1 MGSLLPSL
9 LSTKA
14 STPAEQTPVSSAY
27 RQISKRT
34 KDLHRPAFISKEK
47 MNSYLFPGLQ
57 FSPCAAEDVDKQAGN
72 ERIKDGS
79 SGTQAPSCRRKRG
92 ASSPVRGAAE
102 ARRAAW
108 PASARQTPRAP
119 QTHPR
124 SRGGDLT
131 STSERIHLGGDQ
143 TKGKVG
149 RIYSLDQPHIAKK
162 GLGLQKR

>member
-57 FSPCAAEDVDKQAGN
+57 FSPCAAEDVDKRAGN
-72 ERIKDGS
+72 ERIKDGR
-79 SGTQAPSCRRKRG
+79 SGTWAPSCRRKRG
-92 ASSPVRGAAE
+92 ASFP
-102 ARRAAW
+102 
-108 PASARQTPRAP
+108 SARGGGSET
-119 QTHPR
+119 
-124 SRGGDLT
+124 SRMASV
-131 STSERIHLGGDQ
+131 STTDTQGCPD
-143 TKGKVG
+143 
-149 RIYSLDQPHIAKK
+149 PPPF
-162 GLGLQKR
+162 KRR